1 MYTPSGTDMNCNDE
15 IQVQN
20 LDHLGLVAGII
31 DDIGLVEQI
40 NQLVGQHCC
49 ERVSAGHVVKTMIL
63 NGLGFVSAPLYLF
76 SKFFEGKATEHLIGE
91 RVKPEHR

>member
-1 MYTPSGTDMNCNDE
+1 MQGSSQ

-31 DDIGLVEQI
+31 DEIGVVEKI

-49 ERVSAGHVVKTMIL
+49 EKVSPGHVVKAMLI
-63 NGLGFVSAPLYLF
+63 NGLGFVSAPLYMESQIF
-76 SKFFEGKATEHLIGE
+76 
-91 RVKPEHR
+91 